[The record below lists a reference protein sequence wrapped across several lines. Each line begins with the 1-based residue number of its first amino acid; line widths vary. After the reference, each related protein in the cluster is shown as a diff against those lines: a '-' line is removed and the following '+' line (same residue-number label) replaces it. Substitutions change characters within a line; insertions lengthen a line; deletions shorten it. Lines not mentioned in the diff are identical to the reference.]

1 MQRQPE
7 YYTVMVPK
15 QDRHDS
21 DLDRQ
26 KKLLELGDH
35 NFFGGGV
42 SYSNLSSSNRVASA
56 PIKVK
61 SAAVQVNK
69 SKNSSDIQT
78 QRQLLALGSVNLFG
92 SGSSPTAELL
102 ARRQNRGN

>member
-1 MQRQPE
+1 MQPQPE

-15 QDRHDS
+15 WNRES
-21 DLDRQ
+21 DLDIQ
-26 KKLLELGDH
+26 KRLLELGDP

>member
-1 MQRQPE
+1 MKSQPE
-7 YYTVMVPK
+7 FYTVMVPK
-15 QDRHDS
+15 QYPSVS

-26 KKLLELGDH
+26 KKLLELGDP
-35 NFFGGGV
+35 NLFGGG

-78 QRQLLALGSVNLFG
+78 QRQLLALGSVNY
-92 SGSSPTAELL
+92 L
-102 ARRQNRGN
+102 AAVAVQQPNY